1 MNCIIIKTKYS
12 YYSIGVPDEELD
24 FEVRALADQVISANT
39 VKTFKV
45 GSHPDFTVTP
55 ELLVNKIK
63 EWNLQSKK
71 TKRICIHTFEPGQY
85 IYLDPESHRL
95 IKLISKKYK
104 QERKKLIVREPE
116 DEPSEHEL
124 EADINELL
132 DKIAASTSP
141 PISAVIE
148 VPEDIDDIPDLT
160 RTVALPTTIDDL
172 LPDIHSSIAE
182 SIFKAKSTSKS
193 RRKANRS
200 TSRPRLDLEQRE
212 DRLCKISTEAHV
224 MSSKCQHF
232 ECDASVKDKIYCVVH
247 WVGQYR
253 IEVAEFLKN
262 ASLQGHTTLTTRP
275 IGRKLAVKC
284 EKLNCGATLHLHSG
298 YCSGHL
304 AEATAICMENCREFG
319 ILAPQDDLILNIA
332 QPTGSGFMPKCTH
345 KTVKNKQ
352 KQKCHATQVAYGKC
366 GRHLSKFFIKLFTQ
380 LFKSLT
386 ETLDDVECPSNGIC
400 FCGNP
405 INYGYFCGNHIPKQ
419 TILLQRINNKLS
431 PKRKKRTVEWTGL
444 DTSSDSSDSDSSGEW
459 V

>member
-1 MNCIIIKTKYS
+1 M
-12 YYSIGVPDEELD
+12 
-24 FEVRALADQVISANT
+24 
-39 VKTFKV
+39 
-45 GSHPDFTVTP
+45 
-55 ELLVNKIK
+55 
-63 EWNLQSKK
+63 QSKK

-116 DEPSEHEL
+116 DEPSEDEL

-132 DKIAASTSP
+132 DKIAASNSA

-148 VPEDIDDIPDLT
+148 VPEDIDDIPDPP

-182 SIFKAKSTSKS
+182 SIFKAKNVSKS
-193 RRKANRS
+193 RRKAKKI
-200 TSRPRLDLEQRE
+200 TSRPRLDLEERE
-212 DRLCKISTEAHV
+212 DLLCKISTEERV
-224 MSSKCQHF
+224 MSSRCQHF
-232 ECDASVKDKIYCVVH
+232 ECDALVKDKIYCVVH
-247 WVGQYR
+247 WTNQYH

-262 ASLQGHTTLTTRP
+262 SSLQGHTTLTTRP
-275 IGRKLAVKC
+275 IGRKLAVTC
-284 EKLNCGATLHLHSG
+284 EKLNCGASLHLHSG

-304 AEATAICMENCREFG
+304 AEAAAICMENCRELG
-319 ILAPQDDLILNIA
+319 ILNHEDDLVLNIA
-332 QPTGSGFMPKCTH
+332 QPNESGSMPKCTH
-345 KTVKNKQ
+345 KTVRNRQ
-352 KQKCHATQVAYGKC
+352 KQKCTSSQVAFGKC
-366 GRHLSKFFIKLFTQ
+366 SRHLSKFFIKLFTQ

-386 ETLDDVECPSNGIC
+386 ETLDDIECPSNEIC
-400 FCGNP
+400 FCGSP
-405 INYGYFCGNHIPKQ
+405 IKYGYFCGNHIPKQ

-444 DTSSDSSDSDSSGEW
+444 DKSSDSSDSDSSGEW